1 VTVYGLADTLETG
14 MIGINKCGL
23 GREGSSHGIGDY
35 LEMKPF
41 TISTQIQRSAMT
53 PISNSLA
60 AIDIATTLHPNTN
73 LRQHERTGPLVI
85 DRGDG
90 IRVYDDRG
98 KDYIE
103 GLAGLWSVAVGF
115 SEKRLADAA
124 YKQMLKLPYYHT
136 FSSKAHEPSI
146 RLAEKLVEMTPDN
159 LSRVFYTSSGSEA
172 NDTIVKMVWYMNNAL
187 GRPQKK
193 KFLSR
198 IKGYHGITIASGSL
212 TGLPINHR
220 DFDLPAIPVHHLT
233 CPHFYRFGAEGEDE
247 AAFTARLLA
256 ELEAVIEKEDA
267 DTIAAFIGEP
277 LMSAGGVMP
286 PPAGYWEGVEKICR
300 ANDIL
305 IVSDEVICGFGR
317 LGTPFGCQKYGFT
330 PDIMTLSKQLTSS
343 YLPLAAVMLSE
354 TIYDAIADNSE
365 RIGAFGH
372 GFTASGHPV
381 ATAVGLENLAII
393 EEQDLMGNAARL
405 EAEFQAGL
413 QSFADHPLVGE
424 ARGAGLIGALELVA
438 NKETRKPFDR
448 LGRAGAIA
456 NAIGHEEGLIFRSI
470 GDQLALC
477 PPLIVTSAD
486 ISEIMTRL
494 GRTLDRLPAAI
505 AAEGLV

>member
-1 VTVYGLADTLETG
+1 MTV
-14 MIGINKCGL
+14 
-23 GREGSSHGIGDY
+23 
-35 LEMKPF
+35 
-41 TISTQIQRSAMT
+41 
-53 PISNSLA
+53 ISNSLA
-60 AIDIATTLHPNTN
+60 AADIASVMHSNTN
-73 LRQHERTGPLVI
+73 LRQHERTGPLVME
-85 DRGDG
+85 RGDG

-98 KDYIE
+98 KEYIE

-115 SEKRLADAA
+115 SETRLAEAA

-136 FSSKAHEPSI
+136 FSSKSHEPSI
-146 RLAEKLVEMTPDN
+146 RLAEKLVEMTPEN
-159 LSRVFYTSSGSEA
+159 ITRAFFTSSGSEA
-172 NDTIVKMVWYMNNAL
+172 NDTIVKMVWYMNNAM
-187 GRPQKK
+187 GRPRKK

-256 ELEAVIEKEDA
+256 ELETVIATEGA

-277 LMSAGGVMP
+277 LMSAGGVLP
-286 PPAGYWEGVEKICR
+286 PPAGYWEGVERICR

-330 PDIMTLSKQLTSS
+330 PDIMTLSKQITSS
-343 YLPLAAVMLSE
+343 YMPFAAVMFSDA
-354 TIYDAIADNSE
+354 IYQAIADNSE
-365 RIGAFGH
+365 KIGAFGH

-381 ATAVGLENLAII
+381 ASAVALENLAII
-393 EEQDLMGNAARL
+393 EERDLMGNAARL
-405 EAEFQAGL
+405 EAQFQAGL

-424 ARGAGLIGALELVA
+424 ARGAGLIGAVELVA
-438 NKETRKPFDR
+438 DKRTRRPFEKI
-448 LGRAGAIA
+448 GKAGALA
-456 NAIGHEEGLIFRSI
+456 STIGHEEGLIFRSI

-477 PPLIVTSAD
+477 PPLIVTAD
-486 ISEIMTRL
+486 DVTEIMTRM
-494 GRTLDRLPAAI
+494 GRTLERLPAAM

>member
-1 VTVYGLADTLETG
+1 LQTLT
-14 MIGINKCGL
+14 INA
-23 GREGSSHGIGDY
+23 R
-35 LEMKPF
+35 
-41 TISTQIQRSAMT
+41 IQRAEMT
-53 PISNSLA
+53 LISNSLA
-60 AIDIATTLHPNTN
+60 AVDIATTLHPNTD

-90 IRVYDDRG
+90 IRVYDDHG
-98 KDYIE
+98 KEYVE

-115 SEKRLADAA
+115 SEKRLAEAA

-146 RLAEKLVEMTPDN
+146 RLAEKLVEMTPAN

-172 NDTIVKMVWYMNNAL
+172 NDTIIKMVWYMNNAL
-187 GRPQKK
+187 GRPRKK

-198 IKGYHGITIASGSL
+198 IKAYHGITIASGSL

-233 CPHFYRFGAEGEDE
+233 CPHFYRFGKKDEDE

-256 ELEAVIEKEDA
+256 ELEAVIEREGA
-267 DTIAAFIGEP
+267 ETIAAFIGEP
-277 LMSAGGVMP
+277 LMSAGGVLP
-286 PPAGYWEGVEKICR
+286 PPAGYWQGVERICR

-305 IVSDEVICGFGR
+305 LISDEVICGFGR

-330 PDIMTLSKQLTSS
+330 PDIMTLSKQITSS
-343 YLPLAAVMLSE
+343 YMPLAAVMLSE
-354 TIYDAIADNSE
+354 SIYDAIADNSE
-365 RIGAFGH
+365 KNGVFGH

-381 ATAVGLENLAII
+381 ATAVGLENLAIL

-413 QSFADHPLVGE
+413 AAFSDHQLVGE

-438 NKETRKPFDR
+438 DKQTRKPFDR

-456 NAIGHEEGLIFRSI
+456 NAIGLEEGLIFRSI

-477 PPLIVTSAD
+477 PPLIITSSD
-486 ISEIMTRL
+486 ISEIMARL

-505 AAEGLV
+505 AAEELA